1 MKRLRRRLY
10 PIGLGP
16 AEAWAKTL
24 SEAECELWAK
34 RLGSLVYRMLP
45 KKRAVATH
53 HLLYAFGQT
62 LDVKQAQQIIVET
75 FQNLFR
81 NAFECV
87 RIASMNKNRF
97 LEGVEVHGWEHIE
110 AARRSGRGGIL
121 IGGHIGNWEL
131 AAAYMALRGLPI
143 QVVARRI
150 YLVPLDQKLAE
161 MRERM
166 GVKTLYRDGSMRPML
181 TCLKNNGF
189 LGILPDQ
196 DVKRV
201 KGMFV
206 DFFGHPAYTP
216 VGPALL
222 AIASGSP
229 ILITRH
235 VRKGNGHL
243 IATDPPIYA
252 NREAPR
258 DEEVNRL
265 VTLYTQRLEQFI
277 REYPSQWVWTHRRW
291 RTQPPA
297 PENT

>member
-1 MKRLRRRLY
+1 MF
-10 PIGLGP
+10 
-16 AEAWAKTL
+16 
-24 SEAECELWAK
+24 
-34 RLGSLVYRMLP
+34 P

-53 HLLYAFGQT
+53 HLLYAFGET
-62 LDVKQAQQIIVET
+62 LDVKQVQQIIVET
-75 FQNLFR
+75 FQNLFL
-81 NAFECV
+81 NAFECA
-87 RIASMNKNRF
+87 RIAGMDKNRF
-97 LEGVEVHGWEHIE
+97 LEKVEVRGWEHIE
-110 AARRSGRGGIL
+110 AARRTGRGGIL

-150 YLVPLDQKLAE
+150 YLAPLDQKLTE

-181 TCLKNNGF
+181 ACLKNNQF

-216 VGPALL
+216 VGPALI

-235 VRKGNGHL
+235 VRKENGHL

-252 NREAPR
+252 PRGSR

-265 VTLYTQRLEQFI
+265 
-277 REYPSQWVWTHRRW
+277 
-291 RTQPPA
+291 
-297 PENT
+297 